1 MDTVKG
7 VTVARR
13 GHGLSNPS
21 DMELLYQEKAEE
33 KVLVAGRVSGN
44 EC

>member
-1 MDTVKG
+1 VDTVKG

-21 DMELLYQEKAEE
+21 DMELLYQEK
-33 KVLVAGRVSGN
+33 VLVAGRVSGN